1 MSGTADPQVA
11 DQILRYISNARWFA
25 GKGRRVT
32 FRSLTPLPW
41 LTEVSDFFR
50 PAAAPGVRFEIA
62 ELAYPAEEDP
72 EPPTAPHVQPE
83 QDLEPTQASAASE
96 PPEMDRR
103 ADVAPTEYYHLAI
116 SYRPA
121 PHADGSRVLDPLPAD
136 DRGDRFV
143 WSSEPWKR
151 IGPPVREIP
160 ED

>member
-11 DQILRYISNARWFA
+11 DQVLRYISNARWFA

-72 EPPTAPHVQPE
+72 EPPAAPPNQGQDPE
-83 QDLEPTQASAASE
+83 TTQESAASE
-96 PPEMDRR
+96 PPEMVRQ
-103 ADVAPTEYYHLAI
+103 ADLAPTEYYHLAV

-121 PHADGSRVLDPLPAD
+121 PHAELHQAEIGRFTDPDL
-136 DRGDRFV
+136 
-143 WSSEPWKR
+143 
-151 IGPPVREIP
+151 GPVIA
-160 ED
+160 